1 MSGLE
6 ILLLGVALSM
16 DAFAVGLTNGMVEPK
31 MSLGKAALI
40 ALFYGGF
47 QFFMPLVG
55 YFGGSAFSV
64 LVEKIAPWLSFA
76 LLGFIG
82 GKMMIDSAREEDKRL
97 KPLAGG
103 TPLVCEKKLGLGR
116 LVAQAFATSIDALA
130 VGVSLLAQEVTGSLP
145 FPAVLCAA
153 VIGVVTFTISLFAVI
168 FGKTAGNR
176 FSDKAETV
184 GGFIL
189 VLIGVKL
196 LLEGVLP

>member
-1 MSGLE
+1 MTGLE

-16 DAFAVGLTNGMVEPK
+16 DAFAVGLTNGMVEPN
-31 MSLGKAALI
+31 MSLRKAALI
-40 ALFYGGF
+40 AAFYGGF

-64 LVEKIAPWLSFA
+64 LVEKIAPWLSFV

-82 GKMMIDSAREEDKRL
+82 GKMIFDSAREEEKSL

-103 TPLVCEKKLGLGR
+103 APLVTEKPLGLGR

-130 VGVSLLAQEVTGSLP
+130 VGVSLLAQEVTGALP
-145 FPAVLCAA
+145 FPAVLCAFA
-153 VIGVVTFTISLFAVI
+153 IGIVTFTLSLFAVI

-176 FSDKAETV
+176 FADRAETA

-189 VLIGVKL
+189 IAIGVKL